1 MTQTPTSLT
10 IRPARPDD
18 VAALEDILTQ
28 TYEGTWR
35 PQMTPLKYQHF
46 LDSGKTVSYT
56 HLDVYKRQV

>member
-1 MTQTPTSLT
+1 MTQTRTSLT

-46 LDSGKTVSYT
+46 LDSGKIP
-56 HLDVYKRQV
+56 